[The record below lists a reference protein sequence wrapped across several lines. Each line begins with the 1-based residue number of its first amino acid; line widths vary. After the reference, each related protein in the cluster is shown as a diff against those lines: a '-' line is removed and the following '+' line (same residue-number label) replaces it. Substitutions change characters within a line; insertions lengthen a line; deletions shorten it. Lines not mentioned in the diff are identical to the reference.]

1 MIRPDNKK
9 KTLRDKGYLVWLSEQ
24 PPLVMGFGDTVAH
37 HLKIFKSGSMG
48 MKPPDTDCIP
58 LADSTHRDV
67 HQYGERRVLFER
79 YGFTEKDL
87 RVICDRY
94 RAEYLDWQK
103 RRAATNDGSGVG

>member
-37 HLKIFKSGSMG
+37 HVRLFGNGGTGI
-48 MKPPDTDCIP
+48 KPPDDDCIP
-58 LADSTHRDV
+58 LSDSTHKDV
-67 HQYGERRVLFER
+67 HHYGERRVLFER
-79 YGFTEKDL
+79 YGFTVKDM